1 MEAVHQRSAVHNL
14 ISFLIGLASMSD
26 NLCDKI
32 EAVSKS
38 ITPGSNPEAAAPII
52 EALGEFNKSRI
63 LGSDLLKN
71 ANQAAQQMQ
80 EKGVHGEVYPP
91 GVPGATGWIQQKDG
105 KPNFLEIVDGNR
117 TEGMRLDDNGE
128 PFLNMVTQTCEAGK
142 KAIQSA
148 FFIRDGK
155 RVLSSVTVIPNLEI
169 QMDREGKPERI
180 KPWY

>member
-1 MEAVHQRSAVHNL
+1 
-14 ISFLIGLASMSD
+14 MSD
-26 NLCDKI
+26 NLCDRI
-32 EAVSKS
+32 ESVSKS
-38 ITPGSNPEAAAPII
+38 ITPGANPEAATPLI
-52 EALGEFNKSRI
+52 EALNDFNKSQI

-71 ANQAAQQMQ
+71 ANQAAQQMH
-80 EKGVHGEVYPP
+80 EKGVFGEAHAS
-91 GVPGATGWIQQKDG
+91 GVPGTRGWIQQKDG
-105 KPNFLEIVDGNR
+105 KPNFLEIVEGNR

-155 RVLSSVTVIPNLEI
+155 RVLSSVSVIPNLEI
-169 QMDREGKPERI
+169 QMDQDGKPEKI